1 MQTTLVITV
10 LGPDKPGL
18 VKSLSKTLNQ
28 FQGSWTESR
37 MAHLAGK
44 FAGILQ
50 VSLPVDQIDALTT
63 ALNEL
68 QSDSLKIQ
76 IEKTVED
83 TVVKPDKILTLGLL
97 GQDRPGIIHDITQQ
111 LGTLNV
117 NIEELESHIKEAS
130 MSGEILFSAEL
141 KLGLP
146 QGVSTEA
153 VQDIL
158 EDMSDQFM
166 IDVMFSSAR

>member
-1 MQTTLVITV
+1 
-10 LGPDKPGL
+10 
-18 VKSLSKTLNQ
+18 
-28 FQGSWTESR
+28 

-83 TVVKPDKILTLGLL
+83 AVVKPDKILTLELL

-111 LGTLNV
+111 LATLNV

-166 IDVMFSSAR
+166 IDVKFSSAR